1 MVKVLNYTTKV
12 YAVVECQWK
21 CELLN
26 MAEWICDMRLPKDWD
41 DSQTEC
47 SIGFLHTCVCKPTS
61 MAANDSIT
69 PTGQSSFGLWPL
81 PFLTWE
87 LPQMYDWG
95 LLKLFLKKIPTPC
108 HNELT
113 KNGSLPGRQQVQN
126 PICGWSNPFSA
137 GLYPHTYLLFK
148 SQFSFFTVNVN
159 FDQFWIILAAFIPIS
174 PAEILVVQIPNFL
187 GVFIPKCVCAPSF
200 FPTAVLWTPQSRL
213 LTLQ

>member
-41 DSQTEC
+41 DNQTEC

-87 LPQMYDWG
+87 LPQMYDCG
-95 LLKLFLKKIPTPC
+95 LLKLFLKKKCPHPATMNSQKMVVYLGDSKCKTPFVVGQIPFLLAYIPI
-108 HNELT
+108 
-113 KNGSLPGRQQVQN
+113 
-126 PICGWSNPFSA
+126 PICRSNPNFHS
-137 GLYPHTYLLFK
+137 LL
-148 SQFSFFTVNVN
+148 
-159 FDQFWIILAAFIPIS
+159 
-174 PAEILVVQIPNFL
+174 
-187 GVFIPKCVCAPSF
+187 
-200 FPTAVLWTPQSRL
+200 
-213 LTLQ
+213 

>member
-1 MVKVLNYTTKV
+1 MTARLSVQSVFSTPAFVNPHQWLQMIASPPPDNHHSGFGHCHSSRESCHKCTTGG
-12 YAVVECQWK
+12 CWN
-21 CELLN
+21 CF
-26 MAEWICDMRLPKDWD
+26 
-41 DSQTEC
+41 S
-47 SIGFLHTCVCKPTS
+47 
-61 MAANDSIT
+61 
-69 PTGQSSFGLWPL
+69 
-81 PFLTWE
+81 
-87 LPQMYDWG
+87 
-95 LLKLFLKKIPTPC
+95 KKIPTPC

-200 FPTAVLWTPQSRL
+200 CPNCCSLNPPISVAYPPVN
-213 LTLQ
+213 